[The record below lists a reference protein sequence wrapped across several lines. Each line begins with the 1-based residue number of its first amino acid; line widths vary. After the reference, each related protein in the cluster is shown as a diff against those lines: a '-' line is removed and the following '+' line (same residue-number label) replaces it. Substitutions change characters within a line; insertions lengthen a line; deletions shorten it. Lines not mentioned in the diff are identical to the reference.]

1 MIKISIKLKKYI
13 WCVEILILVFYFL
26 LSGDFGVFKKLIIL
40 IGICKWLKLYCKI
53 RLMFLKNRGF

>member
-40 IGICKWLKLYCKI
+40 IGICKWLK
-53 RLMFLKNRGF
+53 